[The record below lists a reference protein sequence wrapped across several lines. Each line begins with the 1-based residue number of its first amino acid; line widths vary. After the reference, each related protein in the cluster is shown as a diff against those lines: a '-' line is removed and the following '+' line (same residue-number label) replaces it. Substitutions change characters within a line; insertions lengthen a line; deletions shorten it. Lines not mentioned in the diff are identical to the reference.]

1 MPALDPRRAAAF
13 TLALLLSPALHATPL
28 EPDTASTTEPTAA
41 PGATAEASDP
51 AEVLPEVTTLGRR
64 ENLIGEAT
72 SASEG
77 VVGPT
82 ELGER
87 PRLRTGD
94 LVEYVPGMVATQ
106 HSGSGKANQYFLRGF
121 NLDHGTDFASFVD
134 GMPVNLRTHGHGQ
147 GYTDLNFVIPELVEE
162 LAYRKGPYHADVGD
176 FGSAGSVSFR
186 LAERL
191 PTRTLE
197 GEVGEFG
204 WRRVI
209 GTGTASAGD
218 AALTW
223 GVEAQGYAGPWTD
236 LDEDVRKRNLTLKG
250 SMPAGTG
257 TAHVLLLAYDNRWNS
272 PDQIPQRAVASG
284 LIDRLGSIDGTLGGD
299 TRRSS
304 LSGGWRGP
312 LAGGAF
318 EATAYT
324 IDYRLDLWSNFTYF
338 LDDPDAGDQFR
349 QFDDRRVHGF
359 AAKQAWQ
366 DDRWRLRV
374 GIDGRRDDID
384 RVGLCR
390 TVARRC
396 TTFVRDDAVVEDSLS
411 AWIDGEWRFTSALRA
426 HAGLRRD
433 DFDFEV
439 DALQPENSGRADDGL
454 TSAKAG
460 LVYTVADPLELYLS
474 WGEGLHSN
482 DARGAT
488 ITVDP
493 ASGEPAERVD
503 PLVRSRGSELGA
515 RLFLGERVHAT
526 FALWQLD
533 LESELLFVGDA
544 GNTEATRPSARRGA
558 ELGVY
563 WFGGERWNA
572 ELEVEYTRAR
582 FDDADPAGERI
593 PGAIPLVASGG
604 VNWTFDR
611 GWFATAR
618 VRHFGRYPLIEDD
631 SERAQGSTVVNLRA
645 GRRFGRWTASLDVLN
660 ALDSDDRDI
669 EYFYAS
675 RLPGEPADGV
685 EDVHFHPLEPRAVR
699 FALRYDF

>member
-1 MPALDPRRAAAF
+1 MTPTLPLLACFAALCVSSLAVAQAPVAADDGDDE
-13 TLALLLSPALHATPL
+13 AT
-28 EPDTASTTEPTAA
+28 T
-41 PGATAEASDP
+41 
-51 AEVLPEVTTLGRR
+51 LPEVRVLGRR

-72 SASEG
+72 TASMG

-82 ELGER
+82 ELGQR

-121 NLDHGTDFASFVD
+121 NLDHGTDFATFVD

-162 LAYRKGPYHADVGD
+162 LVYRKGPYHADVGD
-176 FGSAGSVSFR
+176 FGSAGSAQFR

-191 PTRTLE
+191 PTRTIE
-197 GEVGEFG
+197 GELGEYGWQRLVTVGTLERG
-204 WRRVI
+204 
-209 GTGTASAGD
+209 GTA
-218 AALTW
+218 LTF
-223 GVEAQGYAGPWTD
+223 GLEAQGYDGPWTD
-236 LDEDVRKRNLTLKG
+236 VDEDVRKRNLALRFTA
-250 SMPAGTG
+250 PAGEG
-257 TAHVLLLAYDNRWNS
+257 TAHVQALAYDNRWNA
-272 PDQIPQRAVASG
+272 PDQIPARAVESG
-284 LIDRLGSIDGTLGGD
+284 LIDRLGSIDDQLGGD

-312 LAGGAF
+312 LAGGEF
-318 EATAYT
+318 EALAYA

-338 LDDPDAGDQFR
+338 LDDVDDGDQFR
-349 QFDDRRVHGF
+349 QFDERRVYGF
-359 AAKQAWQ
+359 ATRQAWQ
-366 DDRWRLRV
+366 DDRWRLRI
-374 GIDGRRDDID
+374 GLDGRRDDIE

-390 TVARRC
+390 TVARAC

-411 AWIDGEWRFTSALRA
+411 AWIDGEWRFTDRLRV
-426 HAGLRRD
+426 HAGLRHD

-439 DALQPENSGRADDGL
+439 DALQPENSGRADDAL

-460 LVYTVADPLELYLS
+460 LVFTAADPLELYLS

-488 ITVDP
+488 IAVDP
-493 ASGEPAERVD
+493 VSGDPAERVD
-503 PLVRSRGSELGA
+503 PLVRSRGSEIGA
-515 RLFLGERVHAT
+515 RWFIDERLHAT
-526 FALWQLD
+526 FALWRLD
-533 LESELLFVGDA
+533 LDSELLFVGDA

-563 WFGGERWNA
+563 WFGGEHWNA

-582 FDDADPAGERI
+582 FDDDDPAGARI
-593 PGAIPLVASGG
+593 PGAIPRVASAG
-604 VNWTFDR
+604 VNWDLDG

-631 SERAQGSTVVNLRA
+631 SQRAQGSTVVNLRA

-675 RLPGEPADGV
+675 RLPGEPDGGI

-699 FALRYDF
+699 VALRYDF

>member
-1 MPALDPRRAAAF
+1 MTL
-13 TLALLLSPALHATPL
+13 TLARLAGFAAWCVSSLAVAQAPVAADDGDEAATPL
-28 EPDTASTTEPTAA
+28 
-41 PGATAEASDP
+41 
-51 AEVLPEVTTLGRR
+51 PEVRVLGRR

-72 SASEG
+72 TASMG

-82 ELGER
+82 ELGQR

-121 NLDHGTDFASFVD
+121 NLDHGTDFATFVD

-162 LAYRKGPYHADVGD
+162 LVYRKGPYHADVGD
-176 FGSAGSVSFR
+176 FGSAGSAQFR

-191 PTRTLE
+191 PTRTVE
-197 GEVGEFG
+197 GELGAFG
-204 WRRVI
+204 WQRLVTV
-209 GTGTASAGD
+209 GTLERGD
-218 AALTW
+218 AALTF
-223 GVEAQGYAGPWTD
+223 GLEAQGYDGAWTD
-236 LDEDVRKRNLTLKG
+236 VDEAVRKRNLALRFTA
-250 SMPAGTG
+250 PAGEG
-257 TAHVLLLAYDNRWNS
+257 TAHVQALAYDNRWNA
-272 PDQIPQRAVASG
+272 PDQIPARAVESG
-284 LIDRLGSIDGTLGGD
+284 LIDRLGSIDDQLGGD

-304 LSGGWRGP
+304 MSGGWRGP

-318 EATAYT
+318 EASAYA

-338 LDDPDAGDQFR
+338 LDDPDDGDQFR
-349 QFDDRRVHGF
+349 QFDDRRVYGF
-359 AAKQAWQ
+359 AAHQAWQ
-366 DDRWRLRV
+366 DERWRLRV
-374 GIDGRRDDID
+374 GIDGRRDDIA

-390 TVARRC
+390 TVARTC

-411 AWIDGEWRFTSALRA
+411 AWIDGEWRFTDRLRV

-439 DALQPENSGRADDGL
+439 DALQPENSGRADDAL

-460 LVYTVADPLELYLS
+460 LVFTAAEPLELYLS

-493 ASGEPAERVD
+493 VSGEPAERVD

-515 RLFLGERVHAT
+515 RWFLNDRLHAT
-526 FALWQLD
+526 FAAWRLD

-572 ELEVEYTRAR
+572 ELEIQYTRAR
-582 FDDADPAGERI
+582 FDDGDPAGERI
-593 PGAIPLVASGG
+593 PGAIPLVASAG
-604 VNWTFDR
+604 VNWNLDR
-611 GWFATAR
+611 GWFASAR
-618 VRHFGRYPLIEDD
+618 MRHFGRYPLVEDD
-631 SERAQGSTVVNLRA
+631 AQRAQGSTVVNLRA

-660 ALDSDDRDI
+660 ALDSEDRDI

-675 RLPGEPADGV
+675 RLPGEPEGGI

-699 FALRYDF
+699 LALRYDF

>member
-1 MPALDPRRAAAF
+1 MTRTLSRITLLAALAC
-13 TLALLLSPALHATPL
+13 ALQAEAQAPPPVDEASGDDATPL
-28 EPDTASTTEPTAA
+28 H
-41 PGATAEASDP
+41 
-51 AEVLPEVTTLGRR
+51 EVRVLGRR

-72 SASEG
+72 TASMG

-82 ELGER
+82 ELAQR

-121 NLDHGTDFASFVD
+121 NLDHGTDFATFVD

-162 LAYRKGPYHADVGD
+162 LVYRKGPYHADVGD
-176 FGSAGSVSFR
+176 FGSAGSAQFR

-191 PTRTLE
+191 PTRTVE
-197 GEVGEFG
+197 GELGAFG
-204 WRRVI
+204 WQRLVTV
-209 GTGTASAGD
+209 GTLERGD
-218 AALTW
+218 AALTF
-223 GVEAQGYAGPWTD
+223 GLEAQGYDGPWTD
-236 LDEDVRKRNLTLKG
+236 LDEDVRKRNLALRFTA
-250 SMPAGTG
+250 PAGEG
-257 TAHVLLLAYDNRWNS
+257 TAHVQALAYDNRWNA
-272 PDQIPQRAVASG
+272 PDQIPARAVESG
-284 LIDRLGSIDGTLGGD
+284 LIDRLGSIDDQLGGD

-312 LAGGAF
+312 LTGGAF
-318 EATAYT
+318 EASAYA

-338 LDDPDAGDQFR
+338 LDDPDDGDQFR
-349 QFDDRRVHGF
+349 QFDDRRVYGF
-359 AAKQAWQ
+359 AAHQAWQ
-366 DDRWRLRV
+366 DARWRLRV
-374 GIDGRRDDID
+374 GIDGRRDDIG

-390 TVARRC
+390 TLARTC
-396 TTFVRDDAVVEDSLS
+396 TTVVRDDAVVEDSLS
-411 AWIDGEWRFTSALRA
+411 AWIDGEWRFSERLRA
-426 HAGLRRD
+426 HTGLRRD

-439 DALQPENSGRADDGL
+439 DALQPENSGRTDDAL

-493 ASGEPAERVD
+493 VSGEPAERVD

-515 RLFLGERVHAT
+515 RWFLNDRLHAT
-526 FALWQLD
+526 FAAWRLD
-533 LESELLFVGDA
+533 LDSELLFVGDA

-572 ELEVEYTRAR
+572 ELEIQYTRAR
-582 FDDADPAGERI
+582 FDDGDPADERI
-593 PGAIPLVASGG
+593 PGAIPLVASAG
-604 VNWTFDR
+604 VNWDLDR

-618 VRHFGRYPLIEDD
+618 MRHFGRYPLVEDD
-631 SERAQGSTVVNLRA
+631 SQRAQGSTVVNLRA

-660 ALDSDDRDI
+660 ALDSEDRDI

-675 RLPGEPADGV
+675 RLPGEPEGGI

-699 FALRYDF
+699 LALRYDF